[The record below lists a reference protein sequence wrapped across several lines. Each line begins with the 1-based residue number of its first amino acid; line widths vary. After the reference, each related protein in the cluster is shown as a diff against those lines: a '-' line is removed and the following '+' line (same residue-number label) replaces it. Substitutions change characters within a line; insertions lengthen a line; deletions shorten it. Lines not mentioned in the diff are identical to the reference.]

1 MLRRAL
7 VGSIAAACVLPLSLS
22 GQRGRNPCAL
32 RPELTRETDAGYHAR
47 DDGARCEGL
56 FIQPVAGNT
65 RLLLRGYHLGK
76 PAYALDAA
84 RTLTIEVVG
93 APAGGG
99 TLIARSMR
107 PRQLYQMDTRALDAA
122 GRFVW
127 STDVL
132 RHPSVRLAPSELA
145 VLYTAPV
152 ADAMG
157 NPYVWPVRVNGEGGQ
172 AGPETPFVTLESE
185 SLLVGIVLRI
195 ERPGTRE
202 LVHRA
207 TIERPFPADNPIQI
221 DLPVPAPGTYEV
233 SLRAVHSSGAQTET
247 RFTAWVPV
255 ASRAQR
261 RD

>member
-1 MLRRAL
+1 MLRRVL
-7 VGSIAAACVLPLSLS
+7 LRSVAAVCLPLPLFGQS
-22 GQRGRNPCAL
+22 GSGTCA
-32 RPELTRETDAGYHAR
+32 RRTEIPMESPTAYRAR

-65 RLLLRGYHLGK
+65 RLLLRGYHLGR
-76 PAYALDAA
+76 PAYSLDAA

-93 APAGGG
+93 APARGG

-132 RHPSVRLAPSELA
+132 RHPSVRLVPSELA

-152 ADAMG
+152 ADAME

-172 AGPETPFVTLESE
+172 AVPETPFVTLESE
-185 SLLVGIVLRI
+185 SLLVGIVVRI

-207 TIERPFPADNPIQI
+207 TFERPFPADNPIHV
-221 DLPVPAPGTYEV
+221 DLPVPTPGTYEV

-247 RFTAWVPV
+247 RFTAYVPV